1 MGSLTIDEEELG
13 KSILNLSE
21 VLRTFEIESALYNIR
36 LPNGGEEITVILTK
50 KKVEVDG
57 ETKLI
62 VMIRDVSDKIRLQ
75 EE

>member
-1 MGSLTIDEEELG
+1 M
-13 KSILNLSE
+13 
-21 VLRTFEIESALYNIR
+21 FNIR
-36 LPNGGEEITVILTK
+36 EMTVVLSK
-50 KKVEVDG
+50 KVVEVDG